1 VLGLK
6 RQDKNRT
13 RAAQISSLGKLMGV
27 YRREII
33 MVDATRK
40 KLGTANMV
48 EETYSH
54 DVVQSLQLDSE
65 G

>member
-1 VLGLK
+1 
-6 RQDKNRT
+6 
-13 RAAQISSLGKLMGV
+13 MGV

-54 DVVQSLQLDSE
+54 DVVQSLQLGSE